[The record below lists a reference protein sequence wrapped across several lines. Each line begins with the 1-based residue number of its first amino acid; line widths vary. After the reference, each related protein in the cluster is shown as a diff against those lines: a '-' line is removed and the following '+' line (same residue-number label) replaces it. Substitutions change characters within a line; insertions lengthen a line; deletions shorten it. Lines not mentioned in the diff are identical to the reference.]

1 MTESAKEALYR
12 VSTLDEIGSQL
23 PIPRLG
29 ADGRLLP
36 QRDFSF
42 LEWDMEVEE
51 KISEIQSKAKNVG
64 HMVSQMLCLLLDQF
78 CGQDFQSIP
87 DEQKILIINQLEF
100 TNVMYMYIFLRTEE
114 LGFDLKMDVTCPV
127 CKKLNKGFMADLR
140 TLEVHAKDEEHKRRH
155 QYDLIKPILMEN
167 GDVVSGITY
176 DISKWDTMER
186 ATPDVA
192 DNAGK
197 MKQLLFRS
205 SIVSGEATTQD
216 GKTKQYPVDLIV
228 KKLKKIDIEKIS
240 AAVTE
245 NNSGPLMAMK
255 GKCIHCASEWF
266 KVLDWGYQ
274 SFFDSSSL

>member
-1 MTESAKEALYR
+1 
-12 VSTLDEIGSQL
+12 
-23 PIPRLG
+23 
-29 ADGRLLP
+29 
-36 QRDFSF
+36 
-42 LEWDMEVEE
+42 
-51 KISEIQSKAKNVG
+51 
-64 HMVSQMLCLLLDQF
+64 
-78 CGQDFQSIP
+78 
-87 DEQKILIINQLEF
+87 
-100 TNVMYMYIFLRTEE
+100 
-114 LGFDLKMDVTCPV
+114 
-127 CKKLNKGFMADLR
+127 
-140 TLEVHAKDEEHKRRH
+140 
-155 QYDLIKPILMEN
+155 
-167 GDVVSGITY
+167 
-176 DISKWDTMER
+176 MER

-205 SIVSGEATTQD
+205 SVVSGEATTHE